1 MLRDHTYV
9 RNNRDIVLSPNVRL
23 IEDGQV
29 PGPSNLI
36 YDIRNIRQQERE
48 LTSVRVNFVCNEEH
62 CIENEYSM
70 LVDMNL
76 PIDSVFDEILNKL
89 READR
94 SAAESG
100 KCTCHGCTLNGGH
113 LVEHSLVSCQRL
125 IQCDYRW
132 EFVKVLFEYEA
143 DDQSPEGDGEE
154 MEPCVSCGDEPYKLP
169 LSSVVHESSLM
180 FGLMELHLLVDTTA
194 ELPFYPIAHESDTQ
208 TPKRHR
214 RGDQLRTFN
223 VFIVDLGRNCVK
235 FAKRIGVFD
244 HQTVGELKIVLA
256 KTIPAVAKSGGVRVV
271 FDCPNT
277 DENNPLL
284 NEFAGHRSCQNF
296 KPLYE
301 AGFNPYGLV
310 TVFVDVGPADCLL
323 ADRTVTDFFSTTMRK
338 LILRHK
344 YKQRIEVFFPTK
356 ALFGFENDDGE
367 HWKEQPLSEAVEDD
381 PSMDFLSCPSTPQ
394 VVAFL
399 R

>member
-1 MLRDHTYV
+1 MMKTEDVRCCAIILMLEIAETLFFH
-9 RNNRDIVLSPNVRL
+9 
-23 IEDGQV
+23 QM
-29 PGPSNLI
+29 
-36 YDIRNIRQQERE
+36 NIRQQERE
-48 LTSVRVNFVCNEEH
+48 LTSIRVYYVCNEEH

-113 LVEHSLVSCQRL
+113 LVEHSLTSGQRL
-125 IQCDYRW
+125 IQCNYRW
-132 EFVKVLFEYEA
+132 EFVKVLFEYET
-143 DDQSPEGDGEE
+143 DDQSPEGGAEE
-154 MEPCVSCGDEPYKLP
+154 MELCVSCGDEPYKLP
-169 LSSVVHESSLM
+169 LSSIVHESSLM
-180 FGLMELHLLVDTTA
+180 KGLMELNLLVDTTA
-194 ELPFYPIAHESDTQ
+194 ELPFYPITHESESQ

-235 FAKRIGVFD
+235 FAKRIG
-244 HQTVGELKIVLA
+244 
-256 KTIPAVAKSGGVRVV
+256 TIPAVAKSEGVRVV
-271 FDCPNT
+271 FDCSST

-284 NEFAGHRSCQNF
+284 NVFDEHRGRQ
-296 KPLYE
+296 KLHE

-310 TVFVDVGPADCLL
+310 TVFVDVGPADCLH
-323 ADRTVTDFFSTTMRK
+323 ADRTVADFFSTTMRK

-356 ALFGFENDDGE
+356 VLSGFENDDGE
-367 HWKEQPLSEAVEDD
+367 HWKEQPFSETVEDE

-394 VVAFL
+394 VSPVVSESDDDV
-399 R
+399 

>member
-1 MLRDHTYV
+1 MIKTEDVCTCSNMNQSRCCAIILMLEITETLFFH
-9 RNNRDIVLSPNVRL
+9 
-23 IEDGQV
+23 QM
-29 PGPSNLI
+29 
-36 YDIRNIRQQERE
+36 NIRQQERE

-154 MEPCVSCGDEPYKLP
+154 MEPCVSCGDEPYKL
-169 LSSVVHESSLM
+169 SM
-180 FGLMELHLLVDTTA
+180 M
-194 ELPFYPIAHESDTQ
+194 
-208 TPKRHR
+208 
-214 RGDQLRTFN
+214 
-223 VFIVDLGRNCVK
+223 DLGRNCVK

-394 VVAFL
+394 ISPVVSESDDDM
-399 R
+399 